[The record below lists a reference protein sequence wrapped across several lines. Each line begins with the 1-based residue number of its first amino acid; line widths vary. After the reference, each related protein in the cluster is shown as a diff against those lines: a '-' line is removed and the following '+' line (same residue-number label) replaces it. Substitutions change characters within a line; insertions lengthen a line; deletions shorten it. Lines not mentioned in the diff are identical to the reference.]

1 MANLKKTE
9 NSRKQT
15 FLLRFLGGV
24 ERVGNR
30 LPPPPLIFIWLC
42 AILIVIS
49 GIGGLMNWSATGM
62 VLNTSTKELE
72 ETTISVV
79 SLFSWDGLAYMLTKM
94 VNNFTTFT
102 SVGYTCTIMLAIGV
116 AEQSGWM
123 DGLIRK
129 AVALTPAKL
138 VTPLVV
144 FIGVES
150 NICENAGYMVFVPL
164 AAMIFKACGKH
175 PLAGIAAGFAGVSG
189 GYSAN
194 LLMGSIDATLAG
206 FTQSAAQISDPNYV
220 VTPTCNWFFMFI
232 STFFLVAIG
241 TFVTEKIVIP
251 RLGPYKEGSGDG
263 SLVEVRSELTP
274 TEAKALK
281 ISNWTFVGMIV
292 LIVILCI
299 PQNSFFR
306 NAETGSLIEGSVL
319 INGLIPI
326 FAILFMVPGIIYGRI
341 SGSIKNQKE
350 LGAAFTAS
358 FRTIAGFLATAFF
371 ASQFSN
377 YFKYTKI
384 GNIISMKGAETLQAL
399 DIGWIP
405 LIVIFILFCGLVNLM
420 MPQASAKWAVF
431 APVFV
436 PMFMSLGMAPEMVQ
450 CAYRIADSSMNI
462 LCPVLS
468 SLPIILASMKRY
480 EKDSG
485 FGTLASNMLPYSMCF
500 LLFWTIM
507 LIVWCSV
514 GLPLGPGVAALL

>member
-1 MANLKKTE
+1 
-9 NSRKQT
+9 
-15 FLLRFLGGV
+15 
-24 ERVGNR
+24 
-30 LPPPPLIFIWLC
+30 
-42 AILIVIS
+42 
-49 GIGGLMNWSATGM
+49 M

-72 ETTISVV
+72 ETTIGVV

-189 GYSAN
+189 GFSAN

-206 FTQSAAQISDPNYV
+206 FTQSAAQMSDPNYV
-220 VTPTCNWFFMFI
+220 VTPTCNWFFMFT

-251 RLGPYKEGSGDG
+251 NLGPYKEGSGDG

-384 GNIISMKGAETLQAL
+384 GNIISIKGAETLQAL

-420 MPQASAKWAVF
+420 MPQASAKWAIF

-436 PMFMSLGMAPEMVQ
+436 PMFMNLGMAPEMVQ